1 MALVFLFFF
10 FSPLEKEQDL
20 IPVDLY
26 NLFGKHGSNI
36 WEERSLQGA
45 KREMEMDWMIYW
57 VASPVVNFSRSLA
70 LY

>member
-1 MALVFLFFF
+1 MALVFFW
-10 FSPLEKEQDL
+10 EKEQDL
-20 IPVDLY
+20 IPVELY

-36 WEERSLQGA
+36 WEESNVQGA

-57 VASPVVNFSRSLA
+57 VVSPVVNFSRSLA